1 MYHDNKAQV
10 LETYNSNGKPTTAN
24 IKRTDAVTEFSAV
37 VCAKTAVTAAKTLE
51 QFSRELDEVFK
62 IHMSA
67 VDESKLQQIGNR

>member
-1 MYHDNKAQV
+1 MYNDNKAQA

-37 VCAKTAVTAAKTLE
+37 VCAKTAVAAVKTLE
-51 QFSRELDEVFK
+51 QLSRVFDEVFK

-67 VDESKLQQIGNR
+67 IDESKLQQIGNR